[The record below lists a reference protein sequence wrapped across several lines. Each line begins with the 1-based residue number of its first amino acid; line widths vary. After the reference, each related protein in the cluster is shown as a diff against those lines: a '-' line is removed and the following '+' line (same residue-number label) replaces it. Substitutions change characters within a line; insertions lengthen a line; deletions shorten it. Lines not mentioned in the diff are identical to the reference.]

1 MPRWILVQVYA
12 LIRVSGL
19 GVYFYFTSQPEKRE
33 RSLRVMPSQR
43 EKHSAPV
50 LRLEISEALADRQS
64 STSPSDGLSS
74 SLREKDRP
82 KSLHPP
88 QSIAGSGPSPYFTP
102 SSAFPIPPPVISRAR
117 DESQKLLAHVL
128 EQLRRR
134 PKPPS
139 PGSLP
144 SQTIPVTKYIIP
156 RPSSSRTNSDARQT
170 DLDGEEDSERT
181 FSPDL
186 AFDLM
191 NRLRDVLTIS
201 LSHGWQIFH
210 DKWVLR
216 RSFLGL
222 LLMPHSYS
230 TSATVFGGG
239 DDSAIPPSPFR
250 LRRRSAS
257 IDARHRSNPRIE
269 STELLSQ
276 CIFVLQSI
284 VSEDCRYSLSPPRPS
299 RPPNSLQAVSLDIA
313 LLLVHMHAKSDAVIS
328 QVGFALLPAF
338 TTFKAGMY
346 PRLILFFEG
355 ILRDMLHEERRL
367 RSLVMG
373 SAEMSS
379 SQGV

>member
-1 MPRWILVQVYA
+1 
-12 LIRVSGL
+12 
-19 GVYFYFTSQPEKRE
+19 
-33 RSLRVMPSQR
+33 MPSQR
-43 EKHSAPV
+43 EKHSIPV
-50 LRLEISEALADRQS
+50 LRLEISETLGDRQS

-74 SLREKDRP
+74 SFREKDRP

-88 QSIAGSGPSPYFTP
+88 QTIAGSGPSPYFTP
-102 SSAFPIPPPVISRAR
+102 SSAFPIPPPVVSRAR

-139 PGSLP
+139 PNSLP
-144 SQTIPVTKYIIP
+144 SQTIPVAKYIIP
-156 RPSSSRTNSDARQT
+156 RPSASRTNSDARQA
-170 DLDGEEDSERT
+170 DLDGEEDSERA

-191 NRLRDVLTIS
+191 NRLRDVLMIS
-201 LSHGWQIFH
+201 LSHSWQIFH

-216 RSFLGL
+216 RSFLDL
-222 LLMPHSYS
+222 FLMPHSYS
-230 TSATVFGGG
+230 TSSTVFGG
-239 DDSAIPPSPFR
+239 DDSAIPSSPFR
-250 LRRRSAS
+250 RRRRSAS
-257 IDARHRSNPRIE
+257 IDAKRLSNPRTE

-373 SAEMSS
+373 SEEISS